1 MMKKALLIAS
11 VMIFAASATFAAD
24 TATVTTDAAQA
35 KPAVQAKECK
45 CKKRPPVNPEF
56 KKRQADFENRLK
68 LTDEQKAQAKEIRQ
82 KGIEQ
87 MKPIMEKIKE
97 KRMEAEAVKRS
108 RMAVEMQQEKL
119 AQIHK
124 EIKALKIQAHELRMQ
139 NMKDFEAILTKKQQ
153 KELKKMK
160 EEGRKNFEKRHKK
173 GGHPEFGPRPGFGPH
188 PGFGP
193 EGPRPEAPAPVEP
206 TPVKE

>member
-24 TATVTTDAAQA
+24 AATNAA
-35 KPAVQAKECK
+35 PEAVPTKSTVQSKECN

-56 KKRQADFENRLK
+56 KKRQTDFENRLK

-87 MKPIMEKIKE
+87 MRPIMEKIKE

-124 EIKALKIQAHELRMQ
+124 EIRALKREAHELRLQ
-139 NMKDFEAILTKKQQ
+139 NMKEFESILTKKQQ

-160 EEGRKNFEKRHKK
+160 EEGRKNFEKRHKR
-173 GGHPEFGPRPGFGPH
+173 GGHPEFGHR

-206 TPVKE
+206 APVKE